1 MLCSKYLV
9 FSAID
14 LDLQASK
21 QPEYPRK
28 SKQNDSE
35 SSHNF
40 EMTIE
45 FGSAHSSLQHR
56 QDFESVKHASI
67 YIIHH
72 NFNQY
77 LNFRDD
83 PIRYVCIFDSW
94 DHPKLKA
101 LDVEARSSPHRGF
114 RIACCP
120 SRVVLAPLRIA
131 KTSDFSILKS
141 PNRKLIDSVVP

>member
-1 MLCSKYLV
+1 
-9 FSAID
+9 
-14 LDLQASK
+14 
-21 QPEYPRK
+21 
-28 SKQNDSE
+28 
-35 SSHNF
+35 
-40 EMTIE
+40 
-45 FGSAHSSLQHR
+45 
-56 QDFESVKHASI
+56 VKHASI
-67 YIIHH
+67 YIKHH

-141 PNRKLIDSVVP
+141 PNRKLIGSVVP